1 MPAEPGTATRDRILD
16 GAASAVTLHGLS
28 KLDMGDVSRTSGLS
42 RGTVYRYFPNR
53 DVLLKQ
59 LAHREGTRFRQRL
72 LDAIE
77 QAPPGPERILIALE
91 HATRHVHE
99 HRMLQRILETD
110 PALVLRELRAQ
121 FAGIKAELRPVLA
134 PTLEKLEPVRR
145 GAADVDDVVDWL
157 TRLMLSAYLLPSASP
172 DDMAGK
178 LTAVF
183 RTLTAVGPARRK
195 GQAPRR
201 RGAGRK

>member
-1 MPAEPGTATRDRILD
+1 MPPGNEPVTRERILD
-16 GAASAVTLHGLS
+16 GAAAAVTLHGLA

-53 DVLLKQ
+53 DALLRQ

-72 LDAIE
+72 LDAME
-77 QAPPGPERILIALE
+77 QAPAGPERILIALE

-121 FAGIKAELRPVLA
+121 FAGIKGELRPALA
-134 PTLEKLEPVRR
+134 PMLEKLEPVRR
-145 GAADVDDVVDWL
+145 GAAGVDDLIDWM
-157 TRLMLSAYLLPSASP
+157 TRLMLSAYLLPAAHP
-172 DDMAGK
+172 DEMAGK

-183 RTLTAVGPARRK
+183 RALTAVNPPGRSRRHRDARWK
-195 GQAPRR
+195 
-201 RGAGRK
+201 